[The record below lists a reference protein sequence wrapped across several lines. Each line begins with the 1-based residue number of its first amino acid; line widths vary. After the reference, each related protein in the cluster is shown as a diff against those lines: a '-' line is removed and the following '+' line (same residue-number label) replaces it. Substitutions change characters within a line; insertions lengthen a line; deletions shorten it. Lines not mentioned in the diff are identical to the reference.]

1 MLKLFMGVIIMAID
15 LHIHSIASSDGELS
29 AKDLVEMAFNLNLE
43 AIAIVDHDS
52 IKSVEEGLFWGK
64 KYGVEVIPA
73 CEIGG
78 KHQGK
83 TLHFIG
89 YFIEIMDE
97 RLHKLFNQVEDTRRQ
112 IIDSQMAKLREAG
125 FYLEKEK
132 VMEECNYTVPVN
144 GSFVNVIFNDP
155 RNQDNPLIKEYKQ
168 KDNYV
173 VRFSSDYL
181 NVGKP
186 FYVPQYIP
194 DAVEVIN
201 LVKAIGGVPIL
212 AHPGSNLTIDETDV
226 IDDLL
231 KEGLLGLEVYTTH
244 HNEEQERYY
253 LDYCQSKKLV
263 YTCGSDFH
271 GRFKPKVKMGAI
283 KKNTYEV
290 LERLKKLKK

>member
-1 MLKLFMGVIIMAID
+1 MGVIIMAID